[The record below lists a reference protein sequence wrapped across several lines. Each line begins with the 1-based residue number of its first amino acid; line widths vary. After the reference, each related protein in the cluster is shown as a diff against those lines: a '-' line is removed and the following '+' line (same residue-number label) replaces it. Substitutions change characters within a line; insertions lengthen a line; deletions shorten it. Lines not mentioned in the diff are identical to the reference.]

1 MMEQL
6 NIKVSNISFNQVEN
20 ETVVQ
25 LRFNSSNGQINI
37 SGYVVATQVEFFT
50 NASSPDAINE
60 LARQKL
66 VELVNEVP
74 EAE

>member
-37 SGYVVATQVEFFT
+37 SGYVVATQIDFFA

-66 VELVNEVP
+66 VKLVNEVP
-74 EAE
+74 EV

>member
-20 ETVVQ
+20 ETTVQ

-37 SGYVVATQVEFFT
+37 SGYVVATQTEFFANT
-50 NASSPDAINE
+50 SSPDAINE

-66 VELVNEVP
+66 MVLVNN
-74 EAE
+74 A